1 MMNTK
6 TSAEPGTAQ
15 ASPILI
21 PVNVGNKVRIN
32 PRFNFMIG
40 KRDVGTVVA
49 ICNKKVFVKI
59 AGNVWWFYSEDISEI
74 VK

>member
-21 PVNVGNKVRIN
+21 PVNVGDKVRIN
-32 PRFNFMIG
+32 PYYNFMIG
-40 KRDVGTVVA
+40 KRAVGTVVA
-49 ICNKKVFVKI
+49 ICSKKVFVKFS
-59 AGNVWWFYSEDISEI
+59 GKNCMFHSEDVLEV